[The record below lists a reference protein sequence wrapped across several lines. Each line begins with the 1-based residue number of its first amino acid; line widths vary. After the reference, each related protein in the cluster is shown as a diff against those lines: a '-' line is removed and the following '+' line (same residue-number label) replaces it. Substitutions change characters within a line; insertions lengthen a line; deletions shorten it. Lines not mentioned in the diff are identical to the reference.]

1 VSEAAQCRPI
11 DLEDLNRRL
20 EAVPTSPASSKSSVI
35 DEEEYNR
42 YNLEQ
47 QVEYYDTLVREGGR
61 PSHPVKLGRGIIEN
75 PGEYREILSYW
86 QSHSGDWQVFQA
98 QMGTWREFR
107 RWQRKNR
114 EDGRFA
120 KYAEDVKA
128 GLAEH
133 GFTRLFQ
140 LAEDQERQDK
150 LTTWIEYLDYEY
162 WWYDRDMRI
171 LKLRR
176 PEYDEAWKKLV
187 ESRVLRPFETEEFIC
202 GSESVF
208 LHVGEE
214 ERAKRA
220 VESAKSVV
228 QSAQKLITDREDSDF
243 SLSQPQQRL
252 AAAQS
257 RLDATL
263 ETLRLIK
270 RRNNLIVEFIEKTG
284 KSQSVKGGLKLGY
297 LTIKKRAEDRRKLLR
312 WILDQVPL
320 IELELNLGKRTQD
333 HSTIQDGKRRPK
345 RARSEESSDEQTS
358 KRQRQDV
365 EGHVV
370 LDRGTRT
377 AISKQCESQPVCSC
391 HNLTMPAG
399 TSTRC
404 KSDGRND
411 SLACQTS
418 DAAGSKPIEQLL
430 PIKHPF
436 ADDAKDTISRT
447 DKERVSYPC
456 APRETRF
463 AAKTSTKE
471 LPRGAATSKKR
482 RKRVGKFSNHSIW
495 TPAPRRRSARL
506 RQPPD
511 RFQ

>member
-1 VSEAAQCRPI
+1 M
-11 DLEDLNRRL
+11 
-20 EAVPTSPASSKSSVI
+20 
-35 DEEEYNR
+35 EYC
-42 YNLEQ
+42 
-47 QVEYYDTLVREGGR
+47 DTLVKEGGR
-61 PSHPVKLGRGIIEN
+61 PSHPVNLGRGIIEN

-86 QSHSGDWQVFQA
+86 QTHSGDWQVFQA

-120 KYAEDVKA
+120 KYAEDVKV

-140 LAEDQERQDK
+140 LAEDPERQDK

-202 GSESVF
+202 GSESVY

-214 ERAKRA
+214 ERAERA
-220 VESAKSVV
+220 VKSAKSVV
-228 QSAQKLITDREDSDF
+228 QSAQKLMTDRQESEF
-243 SLSQPQQRL
+243 SVSQPQKRL

-257 RLDATL
+257 RLDASL

-270 RRNNLIVEFIEKTG
+270 RRNKLVVEFIERTG
-284 KSQSVKGGLKLGY
+284 KDRPVSGGLRPSY
-297 LTIKKRAEDRRKLLR
+297 LTIKKRIEDRRKLLR

-320 IELELNLGKRTQD
+320 IELELNPAQGTGD
-333 HSTIQDGKRRPK
+333 NFTTQDGKRRSK
-345 RARSEESSDEQTS
+345 RARPEESSEERVL
-358 KRQRQDV
+358 KRQRQKV
-365 EGHVV
+365 EENAI
-370 LDRGTRT
+370 LDCGTRT
-377 AISKQCESQPVCSC
+377 PISQECESQPTYSC
-391 HNLTMPAG
+391 HTSAMQAG
-399 TSTRC
+399 ASSCC
-404 KSDGRND
+404 KCND
-411 SLACQTS
+411 HIHSIPLQTS
-418 DAAGSKPIEQLL
+418 DAADSKPIEQLL
-430 PIKHPF
+430 PIKHPITIE
-436 ADDAKDTISRT
+436 AKEIALRVH
-447 DKERVSYPC
+447 KERVSSHYNS
-456 APRETRF
+456 RETRSR
-463 AAKTSTKE
+463 AKTSTKD
-471 LPRGAATSKKR
+471 LPSGAAGNRKR
-482 RKRVGKFSNHSIW
+482 RKRDGKLSNHSTWIL
-495 TPAPRRRSARL
+495 APRRRSARL